1 MEQGKLNLTNQDYMR
16 LAIELAKKGAGYT
29 SPNPLVGAVLVK
41 DGRVIGRGYHAHYGE
56 LHAERAALLDCKN
69 YGENPEGALMYV
81 TLEPCCHYGKQPPC
95 TDAVIESKIAKV
107 FVGSADP
114 NPQVAGKGI
123 ARLRA
128 SGIEVVTGVL
138 QRECDALNP
147 IFFHYITKK
156 LPYVAVKYAMTFDG
170 KIATASGASKW
181 ITGEAAR
188 KCVHYLRS
196 RYSAIITGVGTVL
209 ADNPLLT
216 AHGEGKNPV
225 RIVVDTHAKTPL
237 DSNLVKTAR
246 EVQTIIATC
255 EAVGEKIEA
264 LKAAGCKVWT
274 IAEKDGMVDLRELLV
289 KLAGE
294 KIDSV
299 FVEAGGSL
307 VYSFFEAKCVQKV
320 YAFIAPKV
328 FGGAEAKTPVE
339 GKGIHNIADAY
350 GLKNCNAE
358 KIGEDV
364 LLEADVIAA
373 KTQEDLCL
381 QA

>member
-1 MEQGKLNLTNQDYMR
+1 MVSSL
-16 LAIELAKKGAGYT
+16 
-29 SPNPLVGAVLVK
+29 
-41 DGRVIGRGYHAHYGE
+41 RVRMQ
-56 LHAERAALLDCKN
+56 LS
-69 YGENPEGALMYV
+69 
-81 TLEPCCHYGKQPPC
+81 
-95 TDAVIESKIAKV
+95 SKIAKV

-188 KCVHYLRS
+188 KRVHYLRS

-237 DSNLVKTAR
+237 ESNLVKTAR

-255 EAVGEKIEA
+255 EAAGEKLEA

-274 IAEKDGMVDLRELLV
+274 IAEKGGMVD
-289 KLAGE
+289 
-294 KIDSV
+294 
-299 FVEAGGSL
+299 
-307 VYSFFEAKCVQKV
+307 
-320 YAFIAPKV
+320 
-328 FGGAEAKTPVE
+328 
-339 GKGIHNIADAY
+339 
-350 GLKNCNAE
+350 
-358 KIGEDV
+358 
-364 LLEADVIAA
+364 
-373 KTQEDLCL
+373 
-381 QA
+381 

>member
-1 MEQGKLNLTNQDYMR
+1 MEQGKLNLTDQDYMR

-69 YGENPEGALMYV
+69 YGENPEGAVMYV
-81 TLEPCCHYGKQPPC
+81 TLEPCGHDGQQPP
-95 TDAVIESKIAKV
+95 
-107 FVGSADP
+107 G
-114 NPQVAGKGI
+114 
-123 ARLRA
+123 
-128 SGIEVVTGVL
+128 
-138 QRECDALNP
+138 ALNP
-147 IFFHYITKK
+147 IYFHYITKK

-188 KCVHYLRS
+188 KRVHYLRS

-237 DSNLVKTAR
+237 ESNLVKTAR

-255 EAVGEKIEA
+255 EAAGEKLEA

-274 IAEKDGMVDLRELLV
+274 IAEKGGMVDLRELLV

-307 VYSFFEAKCVQKV
+307 VYSFFETECVQKV

-350 GLKNCNAE
+350 EFKNCNAE

>member
-188 KCVHYLRS
+188 KRVHYLRS

-237 DSNLVKTAR
+237 DSVVVKTAG
-246 EVQTIIATC
+246 EIKTIIATC
-255 EAVGEKIEA
+255 TSDGEKLEA
-264 LKAAGCKVWT
+264 LKAAGCDVWT

-307 VYSFFEAKCVQKV
+307 VYSFFETKCVQKV
-320 YAFIAPKV
+320 YVFIAPKV

-350 GLKNCNAE
+350 GLKNCNIE